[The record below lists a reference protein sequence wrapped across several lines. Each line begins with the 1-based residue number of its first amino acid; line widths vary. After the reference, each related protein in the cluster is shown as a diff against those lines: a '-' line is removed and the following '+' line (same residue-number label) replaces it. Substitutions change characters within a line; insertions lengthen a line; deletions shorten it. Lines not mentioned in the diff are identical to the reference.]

1 MAYHTNKFWY
11 FNDITTGLYLN
22 DAYNVIMLTKNGD
35 IYMKSKDAHIPFLAV
50 NNPFIIEFRKK
61 MKYIDKHNETSFVF
75 LMKTMEHIFKGGIE
89 NFRFQYI
96 KQNRLDMV
104 RAARHIENWWLD
116 IIMSPYTKLGKRIL
130 MRDYE
135 TFSNEIK
142 QIQHGLNKYE

>member
-1 MAYHTNKFWY
+1 MYYHTNKFWY

-22 DAYNVIMLTKNGD
+22 DAYNAIMLTKNGD
-35 IYMKSKDAHIPFLAV
+35 IYMKTKDAHIPFLSI

-61 MKYIDKHNETSFVF
+61 MKYMDKHNETSFVC

-89 NFRFQYI
+89 NFRFEYI
-96 KQNRLDMV
+96 KKNRLDMV

-116 IIMSPYTKLGKRIL
+116 IIMSPYTELGKRRL

-142 QIQHGLNKYE
+142 QLQH